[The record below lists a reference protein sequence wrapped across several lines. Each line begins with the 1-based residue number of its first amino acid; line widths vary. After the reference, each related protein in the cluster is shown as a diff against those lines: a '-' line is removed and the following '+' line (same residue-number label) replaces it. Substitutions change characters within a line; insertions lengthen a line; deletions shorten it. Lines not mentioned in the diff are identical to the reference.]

1 MEKRRPI
8 YESVATHI
16 VAVDGLS
23 AKEVVGKIREILG
36 ESA

>member
-16 VAVDGLS
+16 VTVDGLTPR
-23 AKEVVGKIREILG
+23 EVAGKIREILG
-36 ESA
+36 ETP